1 MKKLLI
7 TSVIIGAISLQ
18 GCATYNNGN
27 PPGAAASA
35 GIGALAGAAASAI
48 IGSTTGSDKI
58 GRDAAIGAAVGALGG
73 YVWNSQMEKQRAAM
87 ETATAGTGID
97 VSRTPDNRLK
107 LEVPADAGFAVNQAT
122 IQPRL
127 QTVLNTFANTLNANK
142 TTLVDIV
149 GHTDNTGSDAI
160 NYPLSQRRADS
171 TKNYLVAKGVSS
183 GRITTAGKG
192 STQPIA
198 SNATEAG
205 RAENR
210 RVEIFVGQPSTA
222 Q

>member
-1 MKKLLI
+1 
-7 TSVIIGAISLQ
+7 
-18 GCATYNNGN
+18 
-27 PPGAAASA
+27 
-35 GIGALAGAAASAI
+35 
-48 IGSTTGSDKI
+48 
-58 GRDAAIGAAVGALGG
+58 
-73 YVWNSQMEKQRAAM
+73 MEKQRAAM

-183 GRITTAGKG
+183 SRITTAGKG

-210 RVEIFVGQPSTA
+210 RVEIFVGQPA

>member
-1 MKKLLI
+1 
-7 TSVIIGAISLQ
+7 
-18 GCATYNNGN
+18 
-27 PPGAAASA
+27 
-35 GIGALAGAAASAI
+35 
-48 IGSTTGSDKI
+48 
-58 GRDAAIGAAVGALGG
+58 
-73 YVWNSQMEKQRAAM
+73 MEKQRAAM

-97 VSRTPDNRLK
+97 VTRTADNQLK
-107 LEVPADAGFAVNQAT
+107 MEIPADAGFAVNQAT

-127 QTVLNTFANTLNANK
+127 QTVLNTFATTLNTNK
-142 TTLVDIV
+142 TTLVRVV
-149 GHTDNTGSDAI
+149 GHTDNTGTDAI

-171 TKNYLVAKGVSS
+171 TRNYLVAKGVSAN
-183 GRITTAGKG
+183 RFTTEGKG

-210 RVEIFVGQPSTA
+210 RVEVYVGQPVA

>member
-27 PPGAAASA
+27 PPGAGMAA
-35 GIGALAGAAASAI
+35 GIGALAGAAAGAI
-48 IGSTTGSDKI
+48 IGSTTGSDKV

-73 YVWNSQMEKQRAAM
+73 YVWNNQMEKQRAAM

-97 VSRTPDNRLK
+97 VSRTADNQLK
-107 LEVPADAGFAVNQAT
+107 LEIPADAGFAVNQAY

-127 QTVLNTFANTLNANK
+127 QTVLNTFANTLNTNK
-142 TTLVDIV
+142 TTVVRIV
-149 GHTDNTGSDAI
+149 GHTDNTGYDAI
-160 NYPLSQRRADS
+160 NYPLSKRRADS
-171 TKNYLVAKGVSS
+171 TKAYLVNKGVNES
-183 GRITTAGKG
+183 RFKTEGKG

-210 RVEIFVGQPSTA
+210 RVEIFVGQPANT